1 MQEKKIRR
9 ETGVKQVD
17 GFSSS
22 DDEFEKVKTDNKRE
36 ANAIKKSSAVSS
48 EPAFNPAFP
57 ASDPTKVKVV
67 APLASGKK
75 AGGEAPPKKMG
86 LDLGKVAS
94 EGDGKIV
101 RPST

>member
-1 MQEKKIRR
+1 MQEKKVRR
-9 ETGVKQVD
+9 ETGSKQVD

-36 ANAIKKSSAVSS
+36 ANAAKKSTAVSS

-75 AGGEAPPKKMG
+75 AGVEAPKKMG
-86 LDLGKVAS
+86 LDLGKVPA